1 MERTLVRYRGWKSYY
16 SGKNSSSN
24 QISEFFS
31 YEPNIF
37 DLIRGCRRK
46 PRNFCPTINLHLD
59 GGVCSNEGF
68 KLVVNELQEQAFNYG
83 NVSCIVDE
91 LGNLEIL
98 RGTLGNVE
106 KVGYWEE

>member
-16 SGKNSSSN
+16 SGKNPSTN
-24 QISEFFS
+24 EVSEFFS

-37 DLIRGCRRK
+37 DLIRGCRKK
-46 PRNFCPTINLHLD
+46 PRDFCPTINLHLD
-59 GGVCSNEGF
+59 GGICSNEGF
-68 KLVVNELQEQAFNYG
+68 KLVVDELEEDAFNYG
-83 NVSCIVDE
+83 SVSCTVDE